1 MHLVEELD
9 RCVSME
15 GSSLLADSLKGA
27 ISRGKMLLK
36 SVSLSG
42 FRGYRNEISIPIDAQ
57 TTTVIG
63 RNDAGKSSLFEAMNI
78 FFGGAK
84 LEPTDFTVN
93 SNDPVVVSCTFSD
106 LPSSIVIDSDR
117 STSLADEYLLTPAAE
132 LTVVKTWTRSK
143 LTTPTM
149 AARANHPVF
158 DDDGIDL
165 LNAKL
170 PTLRSLAK
178 KYQVPD
184 SDIDDRRTSSAY
196 RQAIWAAALRDN
208 TARLEEIMVPLTSED
223 GKSVGNAISSY
234 MPQFHLFRAD
244 RPGTEADELAQDPAK
259 AAIKAVLDEYEDQL
273 EVLSRTVQAEVKA
286 LLADVVDRLAEVAPD
301 LAASLRP
308 TDPRPSW
315 NKAFGGLQF
324 IDENDVPLSKR
335 GSGTRRLVLLS
346 FFRATAEKGLE
357 ANDENPEEYRRGVIT
372 AVEEPE
378 TALHADL
385 QTDIIS
391 ALQDVGELPHRQV
404 LLTTH
409 SANLIRLVQ
418 ASSIRYITGD
428 KFNRRCVQV
437 EPDGDA
443 IPLLTELNRSLGIF
457 TDHNVRCFILVE
469 GRNDVDGLRKL
480 TDTLA
485 VADSKISA
493 FAELELKGLIS
504 FMPIGGGGNASLWA
518 SNLSPFRRD
527 EVHIMDSDRLTAEHA
542 LKPEMVDLLKRAD
555 SRRHVFVLDRR
566 ELENYLTIESI
577 ISTYADEAFTAKFQE
592 LVDERGEWDYLDIPS
607 LCAEAVH
614 SVAAS
619 TNTPWEDLKP
629 EVQKSKGNRAK
640 KRLVLAFA
648 HQSVSE
654 SLARAKPDLYN
665 ALLKASSRV
674 RSGKS

>member
-1 MHLVEELD
+1 
-9 RCVSME
+9 
-15 GSSLLADSLKGA
+15 
-27 ISRGKMLLK
+27 MLLT

-42 FRGYRNEISIPIDAQ
+42 FRGYRNEIVVPIDAE

-63 RNDAGKSSLFEAMNI
+63 RNDAGKSSLFEALNI

-84 LEPTDFTVN
+84 LELTDFTVN
-93 SNDPVVVSCTFSD
+93 SSDPVVISCTFSD
-106 LPSSIVIDSDR
+106 LPPSVVIDSDR
-117 STSLADEYLLTPAAE
+117 STSLASEYLLTPASE
-132 LTVVKTWTRSK
+132 LTVVKSWTRSK

-149 AARANHPVF
+149 AAHANHPVF
-158 DDDGIDL
+158 NDPTDL

-170 PTLRSLAK
+170 PVLKTFAK
-178 KYQVPD
+178 TMEIPD
-184 SDIDDRRTSSAY
+184 SDVDDRRTSSAY

-208 TARLEEIMVPLTSED
+208 VAHLEETMVPLTSED
-223 GKSVGNAISSY
+223 GKSVGNAISAY

-259 AAIKAVLDEYEDQL
+259 AAIKAVLDEHEDQL
-273 EVLSRTVQAEVKA
+273 ELLSQTVQTQVTA
-286 LLADVVDRLAEVAPD
+286 LLTDVVDRLAEVAPD

-324 IDENDVPLSKR
+324 VDENDVPLSKR

-357 ANDENPEEYRRGVIT
+357 TENDDAEEYRRGVIT

-418 ASSIRYITGD
+418 AHSIRYITGD
-428 KFNRRCVQV
+428 KFDRRCVQV

-443 IPLLTELNRSLGIF
+443 TQLLNELNRSLGIF

-469 GRNDVDGLRKL
+469 GRNDVDGLKRL
-480 TDTLA
+480 TEALA
-485 VADSKISA
+485 AQDGKVAA
-493 FAELELKGLIS
+493 FSQLEIDGLIS

-527 EVHIMDSDRLTAEHA
+527 EVHIMDSDRLAPGHP
-542 LKPEMVDLLKRAD
+542 LKPEMAQLLARAD
-555 SRRHVFVLDRR
+555 GQRHVFVLDRR
-566 ELENYLTIESI
+566 ELENYLTVESI
-577 ISTYADEAFTAKFQE
+577 VDTYADEAFTVEFQR
-592 LVDERGEWDYLDIPS
+592 LVDEGDEWDYLDIPS
-607 LCAEAVH
+607 LCAAAVH
-614 SVAAS
+614 STSNS
-619 TNTPWEDLKP
+619 TETPWADLKP
-629 EVQKSKGNRAK
+629 DVQKSKGSKAK
-640 KRLVLAFA
+640 KRLVGAFA
-648 HQSVSE
+648 HQSVCE
-654 SLARAKPDLYN
+654 SLLDAKPDLYE
-665 ALLKASSRV
+665 ALLRASSRAQTN
-674 RSGKS
+674 R